1 MIHTHTHSQLQMVTS
16 SELCTL
22 ITTQDNSFL
31 VWGSRPVIKSPLVE
45 ILEQGE
51 DDSAKLSRSQKCVS
65 TDTMESTVFSDNPP
79 SGPGTPNS
87 RRTLPRTTAHTS
99 NVSLSLPTSDPQR
112 GTLGSQ
118 HLSSGEGSPTKA
130 SSNDSIARASSPS
143 KNAASEPTLAFKTS
157 TRLMGHCSR
166 NPSLNFSEIP
176 HTLVSCPTSS
186 QYLSAL
192 SDVLVESLNVS
203 SRGKTHQLKR
213 ESSSGAQLSV
223 SHRRGTSTSSSSI
236 HTLTSKEGVILQPT
250 ALDLVGNSGILSL
263 LSVEGITEAK
273 LEGLSCYGS
282 NVLVL
287 IQAQIVIGTCT
298 GKGEGEGEKGSA
310 GRNNNGTGHSNEL
323 PTFRIGRRLTQRT
336 QWRSVYIFVIHYI
349 RWKLVHSVYKCSS
362 TL

>member
-1 MIHTHTHSQLQMVTS
+1 M
-16 SELCTL
+16 
-22 ITTQDNSFL
+22 
-31 VWGSRPVIKSPLVE
+31 
-45 ILEQGE
+45 
-51 DDSAKLSRSQKCVS
+51 
-65 TDTMESTVFSDNPP
+65 
-79 SGPGTPNS
+79 
-87 RRTLPRTTAHTS
+87 
-99 NVSLSLPTSDPQR
+99 
-112 GTLGSQ
+112 
-118 HLSSGEGSPTKA
+118 
-130 SSNDSIARASSPS
+130 
-143 KNAASEPTLAFKTS
+143 
-157 TRLMGHCSR
+157 
-166 NPSLNFSEIP
+166 
-176 HTLVSCPTSS
+176 
-186 QYLSAL
+186 
-192 SDVLVESLNVS
+192 LVESLDVS

-236 HTLTSKEGVILQPT
+236 HTVTSKEGVILQPT

-336 QWRSVYIFVIHYI
+336 QWRLVYIFVIHYI